1 MFFLN
6 WLYIIPIETNELVE
20 KNYLD
25 GNDDDALMMN
35 EIENEIENDDDDPF
49 KKNYCWEL
57 WYVIM
62 NIIHL

>member
-1 MFFLN
+1 MFFSN
-6 WLYIIPIETNELVE
+6 WLFIIPIETNELVE

-49 KKNYCWEL
+49 KKNYCW
-57 WYVIM
+57 
-62 NIIHL
+62 